1 MRRERLQEMQRDKE
15 ALMAHYAAH
24 TPEALDVLKPEER
37 HQLYRMFRLTVT
49 AYPGGGVDLTST
61 H

>member
-1 MRRERLQEMQRDKE
+1 MQRDKE

-24 TPEALDVLKPEER
+24 TPEALDVLKPEEH